1 VRDRRGPNVNRNPTI
16 LPTQNVEEPAKL
28 RASGAGALSCKSQ
41 GTAMSRLIDHAL
53 LLALLVTMVGFI
65 ARIPSLVVDAVLMGA
80 MTPVADAL
88 EHVLRMSTWRKG

>member
-1 VRDRRGPNVNRNPTI
+1 
-16 LPTQNVEEPAKL
+16 
-28 RASGAGALSCKSQ
+28 
-41 GTAMSRLIDHAL
+41 MSRLIDHAL